1 VINADEF
8 AFLIGRIV
16 EEMLQHPEVP
26 VYIGCWGGIGRTGTV
41 FAGLVR
47 APGVDEV
54 SPAAWARE
62 SYLYNAVETGAQK
75 DLIKEFDVSDVQ
87 RLISPPVEEPVRNSS
102 FFARLKAHFFRLERN
117 LFANAVTQL
126 QPPCIE
132 QTKEGHDRCH
142 LATHATASPIT

>member
-26 VYIGCWGGIGRTGTV
+26 VYIGCWGGIGRTGTA

-47 APGVDEV
+47 ALGVDEA

-87 RLISPPVEEPVRNSS
+87 RLSARRWKSRFVIPVSLR
-102 FFARLKAHFFRLERN
+102 
-117 LFANAVTQL
+117 
-126 QPPCIE
+126 
-132 QTKEGHDRCH
+132 G
-142 LATHATASPIT
+142 